1 MSNVKY
7 LAFDTLDENALN
19 VKCFVLFASTY
30 KSMLKESAYKSS
42 LRNSISKWT
51 SRGKKATSD
60 VIRPWKLSL

>member
-30 KSMLKESAYKSS
+30 KSMLKGSAYKSS
-42 LRNSISKWT
+42 FRNSIFKWMPC
-51 SRGKKATSD
+51 GKNAISD
-60 VIRPWKLSL
+60 MIRS